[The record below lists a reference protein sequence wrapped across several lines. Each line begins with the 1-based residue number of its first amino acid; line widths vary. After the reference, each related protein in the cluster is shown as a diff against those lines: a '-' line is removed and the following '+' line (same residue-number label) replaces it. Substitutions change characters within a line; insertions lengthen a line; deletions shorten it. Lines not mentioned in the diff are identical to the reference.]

1 MTAKIQRLSQRPQSF
16 LAHFAAFHLRLC
28 VKIINMHKHII
39 KIRSQILV
47 YLTHNMAL
55 PFLKF
60 VRRPLMFPY
69 NKETLMNMSE
79 GTLGNDLYRFLEA
92 KKLDL
97 LPYYAKHDIKHILL
111 GYDTTDEGE
120 VCLQCFMLGNK
131 HISFPV
137 AATVL
142 YGFFTMPEYWKKF
155 IVAYKRGAK
164 SASLQNWQWF
174 NIITEQTIV
183 LQQKINDQ

>member
-1 MTAKIQRLSQRPQSF
+1 
-16 LAHFAAFHLRLC
+16 
-28 VKIINMHKHII
+28 MHKHII

-47 YLTHNMAL
+47 YLTHHMAL

-60 VRRPLMFPY
+60 VRRPLKFPY
-69 NKETLMNMSE
+69 TSETLKNMSK
-79 GTLGNDLYRFLEA
+79 GTLGNDLHLFLEE

-131 HISFPV
+131 HLSFPV
-137 AATVL
+137 TATVL

-155 IVAYKRGAK
+155 IEAYKRGAK
-164 SASLQNWQWF
+164 ANSLSNWQWF
-174 NIITEQTIV
+174 TIIEEQTH
-183 LQQKINDQ
+183 LLKQKIEK

>member
-1 MTAKIQRLSQRPQSF
+1 
-16 LAHFAAFHLRLC
+16 
-28 VKIINMHKHII
+28 MHKYII

-47 YLTHNMAL
+47 YLTHSMAL
-55 PFLKF
+55 PFLKMM
-60 VRRPLMFPY
+60 RKPTIFPY
-69 NKETLMNMSE
+69 SKDALQQMPKN
-79 GTLGNDLYRFLEA
+79 TLGNDLYQFLEI

-142 YGFFTMPEYWKKF
+142 YGFFTMPEYWSKF
-155 IVAYKRGAK
+155 IIAYNRGAK
-164 SASLQNWQWF
+164 CKSIRHWNWFLLLEENTAQ
-174 NIITEQTIV
+174 
-183 LQQKINDQ
+183 LKQKINE